1 MHNSA
6 GFKALVQKL
15 KTAEKARIALHLP
28 EQAYACSIAEIYNAI
43 GNPVLFVTAHPE
55 TAKRRLDQIRQWI
68 EAEAELYFFPEIDIL
83 FSGLVADLS
92 TRTERSKVFSI
103 LSAFDGQASDN
114 YTRLL
119 IVTSALSL
127 ANRSISKDQ
136 FKSKCFEIMPGMEIP
151 PLKLAEK
158 LEILGYDF
166 NDIVEIPGTYGRRGG
181 IFDIFPN
188 HHDFPVRI
196 EFSGNTIDCI
206 RQLDPRTQRSMKTDG
221 SVMMTPVSEIDASG
235 SANILDYLP
244 ENALVLIE
252 DKEQVESEIEKIEQS
267 IKRQEQSKGA
277 EANNIN
283 SYFNVQEIAH
293 KLKKQRK
300 IIEFL
305 CWKAAIGRTAPEYEM
320 NINPAP
326 DYAAKL
332 QVFLNEVPDLRTR
345 NKRVV
350 IVSQQSDRI
359 RELMEERD
367 IFIQS
372 KSMLEATPDEGAFIL
387 IHGSTEG
394 GWRMGD
400 DLLLLTDLELFGLTK
415 QRRLSR
421 GRPVRHHLYLEDINV
436 GDYVVHIEYG
446 IGRFAGVKRLINDNV
461 QKDYLVLE
469 YACGDMLY
477 IPAEQ
482 IDRVSI
488 YVGGGERIPAL
499 SRLGTQE
506 WNRAQQKVKESV
518 ANIAQELVDL
528 YASRGTTEGTA
539 FSPDT
544 LWQQELEASFPYVET
559 PDQLEAVKAVKEDME
574 SSKPMDRLVCGDV
587 GYGKTEVALRAA
599 FKAVMD
605 GKQVAVL
612 VPTTIL
618 AQQHMDTFSERL
630 RAFPIRVAML
640 SRFCSPKEQAETIE
654 KLNGGAVDIC
664 IGTHRLLQKDILFK
678 DLGLVVIDEEQRF
691 GVAHKEHFKKIRQ
704 TVDVLTLSA
713 TPIPRTLHMS
723 LSGIRD
729 MSTIETPPEDRSPI
743 ATFVGEMDGK
753 LIREA
758 ILREME
764 RDGQVFVVHNKVLGI
779 HHVAEKIAQLVPEA
793 RISIAHGQME
803 EEKLESVMTDF
814 IAGKTDVLVTTTI
827 IESGL
832 DIPNVNTLIVDK
844 ADKLGLTQL
853 YQLRGRVGRGAN
865 TAYAYFLFDS
875 TSNLSDRGRKRLKT
889 IEQATELGAGFT
901 IAMKD
906 LEIRGAGNLLGV
918 EQSGH
923 IAAVGFNYYCQLL
936 AEAVEEIRARQEGR
950 DIKKREELP
959 SVSIDL
965 QLPAFIPEFY
975 VENVGTRF
983 NIYRRLTD
991 ITNDKILE
999 DIKSE
1004 LIDRFGPVPDEV
1016 DNLLYIVG
1024 LKTLAA
1030 NAGIESIFRQDGDVV
1045 LSFNESGAKRIKFA
1059 LQSVH
1064 ESIKVGNRQIRVNIL
1079 RAGEGWE
1086 KLLRKL
1092 LETLTG

>member
-1 MHNSA
+1 MH
-6 GFKALVQKL
+6 KL
-15 KTAEKARIALHLP
+15 KTGEKERFGLHLP
-28 EQAYACSIAEIYNAI
+28 EQAYACVTAAI
-43 GNPVLFVTAHPE
+43 FTAFGNPVLFVTAHPE
-55 TAKRRLDQIRQWI
+55 TAKRRFDQIRQWI
-68 EAEAELYFFPEIDIL
+68 ETENELHFFPEIDIL
-83 FSGLVADLS
+83 FSGLIADPS
-92 TRTERSKVFSI
+92 IRAERSKVFSI
-103 LSAFDGQASDN
+103 LSAFDNRASEN
-114 YTRLL
+114 HAHPL

-127 ANRSISKDQ
+127 ANRSISKEQ
-136 FKSKCFEIMPGMEIP
+136 FKSRCFEIKPGMEIP
-151 PLKLAEK
+151 PLKLVEK
-158 LEILGYDF
+158 LETLGYEF
-166 NDIVEIPGTYGRRGG
+166 NDIVEMPGMYGRRGG
-181 IFDIFPN
+181 IVDIFAN
-188 HHDFPVRI
+188 HNDFPVRI

-206 RQLDPRTQRSMKTDG
+206 RQFDPRTQRSVKTNG
-221 SVMMTPVSEIDASG
+221 SVTMTPVSEIDASG

-244 ENALVLIE
+244 ENALVIIE
-252 DKEQVESEIEKIEQS
+252 DEEQVESEIEKIEQTM
-267 IKRQEQSKGA
+267 KGPEQSKEA
-277 EANNIN
+277 ESNDIN
-283 SYFNVQEIAH
+283 SYFSLQEIEC
-293 KLKKQRK
+293 KLDKRRQ
-300 IIEFL
+300 IIEFQ
-305 CWKAAIGRTAPEYEM
+305 CWKAEAGRNMSKYIM

-326 DYAAKL
+326 NYAAKL
-332 QVFLNEVPDLRTR
+332 QVFLNEVPGMRAR
-345 NKRVV
+345 NKRIVL
-350 IVSQQSDRI
+350 VSQQADRI

-367 IFIQS
+367 IFIPL
-372 KSMLEATPDEGAFIL
+372 KSMLEATPEEGAFIL
-387 IHGSTEG
+387 IHGSIDG
-394 GWRMGD
+394 GWRIGE
-400 DLLLLTDLELFGLTK
+400 DLLLLTDLELFGLAK

-421 GRPVRHHLYLEDINV
+421 GRPVRHHLYLEDINI

-482 IDRVSI
+482 IDRVSL
-488 YVGGGERIPAL
+488 YVGGGERIPSL

-506 WNRAQQKVKESV
+506 WNRAQQRVKESV
-518 ANIAQELVDL
+518 ADIAQELVDL
-528 YASRGTTEGTA
+528 YAARGAKNGTA

-544 LWQQELEASFPYVET
+544 LWQQELEASFQYVET

-640 SRFCSPKEQAETIE
+640 SRFCSQKEQAETIE
-654 KLNGGAVDIC
+654 KLNRGAIDIC

-678 DLGLVVIDEEQRF
+678 DLGLVIIDEEQRF
-691 GVAHKEHFKKIRQ
+691 GVAHKEHFKKMRQ
-704 TVDVLTLSA
+704 AVDVLTLSA

-779 HHVAEKIAQLVPEA
+779 HNVAEKVTRLVPEA

-803 EEKLESVMTDF
+803 EEKLESVMADF

-875 TSNLSDRGRKRLKT
+875 AGNLSDRGRERLKT

-936 AEAVEEIRARQEGR
+936 AEAVEEIRAKQEGR
-950 DIKKREELP
+950 DIKKKEDLP
-959 SVSIDL
+959 PVSIDL

-975 VENVGTRF
+975 VENVGIRF
-983 NIYRRLTD
+983 NIYRRLTN
-991 ITNDKILE
+991 INNGKMLE

-1004 LIDRFGPVPDEV
+1004 LVDRFGPVPDEV
-1016 DNLLYIVG
+1016 ENLLYIVG
-1024 LKTLAA
+1024 LKQIAA
-1030 NAGIESIFRQDGDVV
+1030 NAGIESIFRRDDDIVI
-1045 LSFNESGAKRIKFA
+1045 SFNESGAKRIKFA
-1059 LQSVH
+1059 SQSVH
-1064 ESIKVGNRQIRVNIL
+1064 ESIKVGNRQARMDIL
-1079 RAGEGWE
+1079 KAGEGWME
-1086 KLLRKL
+1086 VLRKL
-1092 LETLTG
+1092 LETLAR